1 MTATSSDPQQLLRLS
16 EHEDVVEFKVL
27 STLPDWERLERS
39 GILLSGSARLLAQLH
54 AIDAPAI
61 RIVLTA
67 NPDIVALIPQVLSNV
82 ASETGPAQYLLTLIS
97 EACRGDA
104 SLWEFFTRNATTW
117 FVPFTMLLGR
127 PNIDTFTADK
137 AVQVLTAIMAH
148 AKDNAFTIQQ
158 VKLITTNLVAGQYRA
173 SQVGVLDGLSNLLK
187 QDTYRRSVFEVFGI
201 VEKILAVS
209 VETPGALYRA
219 LFCLWVS
226 SFNEDVLVRILA
238 PRADSIVALL
248 KSTFTDCRVEKILRI
263 ALAVVTNLV
272 NAPSFSVAMV
282 ESGIVHAIQP
292 LEYEKWRDAELYD
305 AIRGAANRVA
315 AETSRHSNFERYE
328 KELRGESLKWGFIHS
343 EKFWLENF
351 NQFEKDNFAPVAQLV
366 KLLASSDSETQAV
379 ACHDLGEFARLH
391 PSGRRVIAKLNGKN
405 AIMALMT
412 NGTREV
418 SKEALLCTQKLMLN
432 QWQKVNAPQVKAK

>member
-27 STLPDWERLERS
+27 STMPDWERLERS
-39 GILLSGSARLLAQLH
+39 GILPSGSARLLSQLH

-67 NPDIVALIPQVLSNV
+67 NPDIVALVPQVLSNV
-82 ASETGPAQYLLTLIS
+82 ASETGPAQYLLTLVS
-97 EACRGDA
+97 EACRADA
-104 SLWEFFTRNATTW
+104 SLWEFFTRNAAAW

-127 PNIDTFTADK
+127 PNIDTYTADK

-148 AKDNAFTIQQ
+148 ARDNAFTVQQ
-158 VKLITTNLVAGQYRA
+158 VKLIATNLVAGQYRA

-209 VETPGALYRA
+209 VESPGALYRA

-248 KSTFTDCRVEKILRI
+248 KSTFTECRVEKILRI

-292 LEYEKWRDAELYD
+292 LEYEKWRDAELYE

-343 EKFWLENF
+343 EKFWLENV

-366 KLLASSDSETQAV
+366 KLLGSSDPETQAV

-405 AIMALMT
+405 AVMALMT

-432 QWQKVNAPQVKAK
+432 QWQKIQAPQVKAK